1 MLTRLRIGL
10 DRARD
15 LREAGRPSPVH
26 LRPQASELVDL
37 SAQRAM
43 WRVAVPG
50 QADCYMAATPAETD
64 RYVVHLDAQMFYGL
78 WLGTSPRFPQPNSQD
93 CVPRRVMPL
102 DSKYASAAAAFR
114 AGRLEPVALPPVGYW
129 IEGGGYEVA
138 MSNGMTRTFWLLANR
153 VRSFPVSVDNAT
165 WATMLNNM
173 AGVGVAPIA
182 YRELF
187 SRRA

>member
-1 MLTRLRIGL
+1 LF
-10 DRARD
+10 D
-15 LREAGRPSPVH
+15 
-26 LRPQASELVDL
+26 
-37 SAQRAM
+37 
-43 WRVAVPG
+43 
-50 QADCYMAATPAETD
+50 
-64 RYVVHLDAQMFYGL
+64 
-78 WLGTSPRFPQPNSQD
+78 
-93 CVPRRVMPL
+93 
-102 DSKYASAAAAFR
+102 ASAAAAFR